1 MELRGGEQSRVELS
15 VRVCVWSKCYLF
27 MSSSAK
33 MESKGAEKMRKS
45 TTKDQVQAFHLR
57 KSLNLLDKMHE
68 EKDVFIQKT
77 K

>member
-1 MELRGGEQSRVELS
+1 
-15 VRVCVWSKCYLF
+15 

-33 MESKGAEKMRKS
+33 KESKGAEKMRKS

>member
-1 MELRGGEQSRVELS
+1 
-15 VRVCVWSKCYLF
+15 
-27 MSSSAK
+27 MSSLAKTQSADLETMK
-33 MESKGAEKMRKS
+33 KT
-45 TTKDQVQAFHLR
+45 TTKDRVQALHLR